1 MKNFLKVILI
11 IVIILAIAGLVF
23 LGVGYIK
30 KLTQKVENPIATI
43 EVQDFGTIKIELYP
57 EYAPNTVTNF
67 IALANRGYYN
77 GKQFNKTIPDY
88 FVKAGSESTDSM
100 TMPKLSNIKD
110 NVSEDDDAE
119 YAISGEFTAN
129 GYRNNTLKMQK
140 GVIAMERNDY
150 GRQDASLTTQGYNSA
165 GAEFFI
171 LTKDMENLNG
181 LYAGFG
187 KVIEGLDV
195 LEQIANV
202 EVITR
207 DKNAESGI
215 DVPVNPPVINQITVD
230 THGIDY
236 KTPKTIEPFNY
247 YNWLI
252 KKYQSNMSA
261 Q

>member
-165 GAEFFI
+165 GA
-171 LTKDMENLNG
+171 
-181 LYAGFG
+181 GFG

>member
-129 GYRNNTLKMQK
+129 GYRKNTLKMQK
-140 GVIAMERNDY
+140 G
-150 GRQDASLTTQGYNSA
+150 
-165 GAEFFI
+165 FI
-171 LTKDMENLNG
+171 EM
-181 LYAGFG
+181 
-187 KVIEGLDV
+187 
-195 LEQIANV
+195 
-202 EVITR
+202 
-207 DKNAESGI
+207 
-215 DVPVNPPVINQITVD
+215 
-230 THGIDY
+230 
-236 KTPKTIEPFNY
+236 
-247 YNWLI
+247 
-252 KKYQSNMSA
+252 
-261 Q
+261 

>member
-1 MKNFLKVILI
+1 
-11 IVIILAIAGLVF
+11 
-23 LGVGYIK
+23 
-30 KLTQKVENPIATI
+30 
-43 EVQDFGTIKIELYP
+43 
-57 EYAPNTVTNF
+57 
-67 IALANRGYYN
+67 
-77 GKQFNKTIPDY
+77 
-88 FVKAGSESTDSM
+88 M

-187 KVIEGLDV
+187 KVIEGLDI

-202 EVITR
+202 EVVTR
-207 DKNAESGI
+207 DENAKSGI

>member
-1 MKNFLKVILI
+1 MLGPTGLGI
-11 IVIILAIAGLVF
+11 IYG
-23 LGVGYIK
+23 K
-30 KLTQKVENPIATI
+30 E
-43 EVQDFGTIKIELYP
+43 
-57 EYAPNTVTNF
+57 EY
-67 IALANRGYYN
+67 L
-77 GKQFNKTIPDY
+77 KQFKPTVVGGGMNASFSYDGTRVYNEIPY
-88 FVKAGSESTDSM
+88 LLEAGT
-100 TMPKLSNIKD
+100 PNIA
-110 NVSEDDDAE
+110 S
-119 YAISGEFTAN
+119 
-129 GYRNNTLKMQK
+129 
-140 GVIAMERNDY
+140 VI
-150 GRQDASLTTQGYNSA
+150 
-165 GAEFFI
+165 
-171 LTKDMENLNG
+171 
-181 LYAGFG
+181 GFG